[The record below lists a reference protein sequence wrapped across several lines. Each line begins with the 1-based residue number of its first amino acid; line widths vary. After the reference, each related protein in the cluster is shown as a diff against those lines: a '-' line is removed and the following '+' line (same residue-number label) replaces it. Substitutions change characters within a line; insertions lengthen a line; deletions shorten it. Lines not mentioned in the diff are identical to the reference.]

1 MLTTKEIL
9 LKNYTCKYYID
20 ILILIYYFRRLI
32 EDIMSECGD
41 AILRIFH
48 SNNLTYSSGM
58 NFENLMDIIQKKN
71 DPESIK
77 VLNMV

>member
-1 MLTTKEIL
+1 MYNIIK
-9 LKNYTCKYYID
+9 KFNRK
-20 ILILIYYFRRLI
+20 LI

-58 NFENLMDIIQKKN
+58 NFENLMDIIQTKN

-77 VLNMV
+77 VLNMVNIPILSVINRLISLVFS